1 MAEVVFFVGG
11 FLTDP
16 QAKQNHD
23 IGKEIRGRVNG
34 VCNEGLAVAEYT
46 CQKLEGNKE
55 DINTHAEQRH
65 RFAGSSCPCPRCGL
79 GFFRQGYHK
88 VFCCISA

>member
-46 CQKLEGNKE
+46 RQELEGNKK
-55 DINTHAEQRH
+55 DINAQAEQRH
-65 RFAGSSCPCPRCGL
+65 RFAGSSCACPRYGL
-79 GFFRQGYHK
+79 GFFRGRYHEL
-88 VFCCISA
+88 CYCMSA